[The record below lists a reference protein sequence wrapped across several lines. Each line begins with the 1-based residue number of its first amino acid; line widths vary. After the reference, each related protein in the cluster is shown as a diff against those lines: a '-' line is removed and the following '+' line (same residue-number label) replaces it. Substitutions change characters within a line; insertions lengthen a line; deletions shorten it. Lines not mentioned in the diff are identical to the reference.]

1 MLYTIPRNMI
11 RSLWRRFAS
20 KLFNK
25 MILLYSL
32 LTLLPLILVISVFY
46 YKSSAILETKIT
58 DSKKQSLVE
67 MVDKIDGY
75 LREVALQAAQ
85 IQKDDLIATALREDY
100 ASSEE
105 NRESFA
111 ARGNRVNERLSELI
125 LRSEFM
131 DAIYL
136 INANQEVYYADK
148 EYRFESNL
156 ALEAMARE
164 KPEAFVWAPFN
175 DHNRLVGAKEIIH
188 EPTGKRIGLLVVML
202 NPERVAMA
210 YSTYGSQEFF
220 ITNVGG
226 LILSNSDQQL
236 IGTRLRHPDT
246 KNTVVLER
254 GSAYSGFRFI
264 SLFSKANFNQE
275 INSLAFFALLITA
288 ATWLLVLVLTI
299 ILLRRVTTPIARLSR
314 LMGKAQKEVYE
325 KIDNIKTID
334 EVGRLCVSFNHLITD
349 IQNLIEK
356 VYKVELLNKEAELKM
371 IKAQINPHFL
381 YNTLESVNIMAK
393 ELGSTAIPDM
403 IRLLAA
409 IFRFSISPGSDLI
422 PLKNELQF
430 VLYYLQLAK
439 YRYKERLT
447 WTIDVSEELQQL
459 IVPKLILQPLVENA
473 ILHGIDQI
481 EGQGSIKISAYLQGY
496 DLIVEIQ
503 DNGAGLNLPFKGQQ
517 SSGIGLNNVKQ
528 RIQLLYG
535 NRYGLTIEPAS
546 DCGTIVRLRLPINI
560 NEG

>member
-1 MLYTIPRNMI
+1 M
-11 RSLWRRFAS
+11 
-20 KLFNK
+20 
-25 MILLYSL
+25 
-32 LTLLPLILVISVFY
+32 
-46 YKSSAILETKIT
+46 ETKIT

-75 LREVALQAAQ
+75 LRDVTLQAAQ
-85 IQKDDLIATALREDY
+85 IQRDDSIATALREDFT
-100 ASSEE
+100 STDK
-105 NRESFA
+105 NQESFTS
-111 ARGNRVNERLSELI
+111 RGKRVNERLSEWK
-125 LRSEFM
+125 LRSEFI

-136 INANQEVYYADK
+136 VNANQQVYYADS
-148 EYRFESNL
+148 EYKLESML
-156 ALEAMARE
+156 ALEAMAHE

-175 DHNRLVGAKEIIH
+175 DHNRLVGAKEMLH
-188 EPTGKRIGLLVVML
+188 EPTGKKIGLLIVML
-202 NPERVAMA
+202 NPERIAKA

-220 ITNVGG
+220 MTNAGG
-226 LILSNSDQQL
+226 LILSNANQQQ
-236 IGTRLRHPDT
+236 IGTRFRLPDT
-246 KNTVVLER
+246 KNTVLLER
-254 GSAYSGFRFI
+254 VSDYSGFRFI
-264 SLFSKANFNQE
+264 SLFSKSSFHEE
-275 INSLAFFALLITA
+275 IDSLAFFALFITA
-288 ATWLLVLVLTI
+288 VTGLLVLILTVI
-299 ILLRRVTTPIARLSR
+299 ILRRVTTPIARLSN
-314 LMGKAQKEVYE
+314 LMGKAQKEIYE

-356 VYKVELLNKEAELKM
+356 VYKVDLLNKEAELKM

-447 WTIDVSEELQQL
+447 WTIDVSEELQQV

-473 ILHGIDQI
+473 IIHGIDLIQ
-481 EGQGSIKISAYLQGY
+481 EQGIIKISAYLHEY

-503 DNGAGLNLPFKGQQ
+503 DNGAGLNL
-517 SSGIGLNNVKQ
+517 SSKDHPSLGIGLNNVKQ

-535 NRYGLTIEPAS
+535 RRYGLTIEPAL
-546 DCGTIVRLRLPINI
+546 DCGTIVRLRLPINLMKDD
-560 NEG
+560 EPQ

>member
-1 MLYTIPRNMI
+1 M
-11 RSLWRRFAS
+11 SLWKVFAS

-25 MILLYSL
+25 MILLYSI

-46 YKSSAILETKIT
+46 YKSSAILETNIT

-85 IQKDDLIATALREDY
+85 IQKDDLIATALRVDY
-100 ASSEE
+100 ATNEE
-105 NRESFA
+105 NRESFSS
-111 ARGNRVNERLSELI
+111 RGSRVNERLSELI
-125 LRSEFM
+125 LRSEFI

-136 INANQEVYYADK
+136 VNANQEVYYADK
-148 EYRFESNL
+148 EYKFESNL

-164 KPEAFVWAPFN
+164 KPETFVWAPFN

-188 EPTGKRIGLLVVML
+188 EPTGKRIGLLIVML
-202 NPERVAMA
+202 NPERVAMT

-220 ITNVGG
+220 ITNISG

-236 IGTRLRHPDT
+236 TGTRLRHPDT

-254 GSAYSGFRFI
+254 VSAYSDFRFI

-275 INSLAFFALLITA
+275 MNSLAFFALLITA
-288 ATWLLVLVLTI
+288 ATWLLVLILTI

-371 IKAQINPHFL
+371 IKAQINPHIL

-447 WTIDVSEELQQL
+447 WTIDVSDELQQV

-473 ILHGIDQI
+473 IIHGIDQI
-481 EGQGSIKISAYLQGY
+481 EEQGNIKIRVYLYEY

-503 DNGAGLNLPFKGQQ
+503 DNGAGLKLSSKDHQ

-535 NRYGLTIEPAS
+535 KRYGLSIEPAA

-560 NEG
+560 MKGEES

>member
-1 MLYTIPRNMI
+1 MMR
-11 RSLWRRFAS
+11 LWRVFAS

-75 LREVALQAAQ
+75 LRDITLLAAQ
-85 IQKDDLIATALREDY
+85 IQKDDRIATALREDY
-100 ASSEE
+100 AAPEE
-105 NRESFA
+105 NQERFSS
-111 ARGNRVNERLSELI
+111 RRKRVNERLAELA
-125 LRSEFM
+125 LRSEFV

-136 INANQEVYYADK
+136 VNAHQQTYFADT
-148 EYRFESNL
+148 EYKIESNL
-156 ALEAMARE
+156 ALEAIAHQ

-175 DHNRLVGAKEIIH
+175 DHNRLVGAKEMIY
-188 EPTGKRIGLLVVML
+188 EPTGKRVGLLMIML
-202 NPERVAMA
+202 NPERIAKA
-210 YSTYGSQEFF
+210 YSSYGSQEFF
-220 ITNVGG
+220 MTNASG
-226 LILSNSDQQL
+226 LILSNANPQQ
-236 IGTRLRHPDT
+236 IGTRFRLLDT
-246 KNTVVLER
+246 KNTVQLER
-254 GSAYSGFRFI
+254 VSDYSGFRFI
-264 SLFSKANFNQE
+264 SLFSKSSFHKE
-275 INSLAFFALLITA
+275 IDSLAFFALLITT
-288 ATWLLVLVLTI
+288 ATWLLVLILTVI
-299 ILLRRVTTPIARLSR
+299 ILRRVTTPIARLSR
-314 LMGKAQKEVYE
+314 LMGKAQKEIYE
-325 KIDNIKTID
+325 KIDHIKTID
-334 EVGRLCVSFNHLITD
+334 EVGRLCVSYNHLITD

-430 VLYYLQLAK
+430 VVYYLQLAK

-447 WTIDVSEELQQL
+447 WTINVSDELQQV

-473 ILHGIDQI
+473 IIHGIDQI
-481 EGQGSIKISAYLQGY
+481 EEQGNIMIRAYLHEY
-496 DLIVEIQ
+496 DLVVEIQ
-503 DNGAGLNLPFKGQQ
+503 DNGAGLKQ
-517 SSGIGLNNVKQ
+517 SPMDHQSQGIGINNVKQ
-528 RIQLLYG
+528 RIQLLCG
-535 NRYGLTIEPAS
+535 KRYGLTIEPAS
-546 DCGTIVRLRLPINI
+546 NCGTVVRLRLPINF